1 MSKTRIRLKE
11 TYKAMTNSQP
21 IQTSLP
27 LIYRREYAQRILF
40 IFRAGDSCSIVGV
53 SGMAK
58 SNLFRHLLNPE
69 VRQHYL
75 GDACQSYLFLAV
87 DSHALS
93 ELSERAMF
101 DLLLHRLAT
110 EARERG
116 VDEATMS
123 RMETLCERA
132 TEATNSSA
140 WQQIF
145 SQAVAAVMTTD
156 RTRHLVFLFD
166 QFDEVYETLNPR
178 FFANLR
184 AIRDEFKY
192 RISYVTFTRDELPRL
207 CQAPECGEF
216 YELLSPNV
224 IGLGPYNRDDSWVL
238 LRRVAGR
245 YGVTP
250 APVLG
255 DRLIAL
261 TGGHPGLLKAAYMT
275 ILRGN
280 TVLPDGDSE
289 AFQALLTNA
298 DVRTECLKLWES
310 IGEDEH
316 ETLSDIAGGFQLL
329 ESERDA
335 FQLLELKGLATEEKE
350 GTAGVF
356 CDLFRTFVAE
366 LAPAK
371 ARDLKLDTRSGRV
384 WVEGKAIDKDLT
396 KLEFALLCY
405 LHDRRGEVC
414 TRDEIICALYSE
426 EVSDPDAEISDS
438 RVDTLVGR
446 LREKIEPDRSRPR
459 YVLAIRGRG
468 YKLIVD
474 ESKRTPC

>member
-1 MSKTRIRLKE
+1 METTIAALGSDYRWEVVIPVFRI
-11 TYKAMTNSQP
+11 
-21 IQTSLP
+21 I
-27 LIYRREYAQRILF
+27 
-40 IFRAGDSCSIVGV
+40 RAGDSCSIVGV

-69 VRQHYL
+69 VRQHRL
-75 GDACQSYLFLAV
+75 GDAWQSYFFLAV
-87 DSHALS
+87 DSHALG

-101 DLLLHRLAT
+101 DLILHRLAI
-110 EARERG
+110 EAREHG
-116 VDEATMS
+116 VEEATMS
-123 RMETLCERA
+123 KIETLHERA
-132 TEATNSSA
+132 TGVTNGLA

-145 SQAVAAVMTTD
+145 SQAVAAVMTAD
-156 RTRHLVFLFD
+156 RTKHLVFLFD
-166 QFDEVYETLNPR
+166 QFDEVYEALNPR

-207 CQAPECGEF
+207 CQAPECEEL

-245 YGVTP
+245 YDVTP
-250 APVLG
+250 DPVLG

-275 ILRGN
+275 TLRSN
-280 TVLPDGDSE
+280 LTLPQADPE
-289 AFQALLTNA
+289 AIQTLLTDA
-298 DVRTECLKLWES
+298 DVHTECLKLWES
-310 IGEDEH
+310 IGEDEQ
-316 ETLSDIAGGFQLL
+316 EALSDLAGGFQLL

-335 FQLLELKGLATEEKE
+335 FQLLELKGLVTEEKE

-356 CDLFRTFVAE
+356 CDLFRTFVTE

-371 ARDLKLDTRSGRV
+371 ARDLKLDRQSGRV
-384 WVEGKAIDKDLT
+384 WVEGKAIDEDLT
-396 KLEFALLCY
+396 KLEFALLCHLY
-405 LHDRRGEVC
+405 DRRGEVC
-414 TRDEIICALYSE
+414 TRDEIICALYPD
-426 EVSDPDAEISDS
+426 EVRDPDTAISDS
-438 RVDTLVGR
+438 RVDTLVAR

-459 YVLAIRGRG
+459 YILSVRGRG
-468 YKLIVD
+468 YKLSGD
-474 ESKRTPC
+474 NGKSSEG